1 MWLDLPGAGNGA
13 VAPFKRA
20 GSHSRAAEQRALL
33 DTLYRRE
40 AKPLRQ
46 YVRRVLRG
54 SADADDIVQDAFIRL
69 WRALGLNDIHN
80 PRAVLFKTA
89 RNLALNHIRNDRVRN
104 SDAARTGA
112 DDSLNR
118 EVRTAE
124 EEIIASEEAA
134 ACRVLIDALPLR
146 CREAFVLR
154 VVDELSYKEMAKEMR
169 LSVSTIE
176 KHIGKGK
183 QLCRARLADAE
194 LAPDSTL
201 ATAFTSGRTLSDR
214 CGIRGDGRDT

>member
-1 MWLDLPGAGNGA
+1 MWLELPDAGNGA
-13 VAPFKRA
+13 VGLPQRTWGRA
-20 GSHSRAAEQRALL
+20 RAAERRALI
-33 DTLYRRE
+33 DDLYRRE
-40 AKPLRQ
+40 MPPLRQ

-54 SADADDIVQDAFIRL
+54 SSDADDIVQEAFVRL
-69 WRALGLNDIHN
+69 WRALEHSEIRN

-104 SDAARTGA
+104 SDAARAGA

-118 EVRTAE
+118 EIKTAE
-124 EEIIASEEAA
+124 EEMIASEEAA
-134 ACRVLIDALPLR
+134 ACRVLMEALPLR

-154 VVDELSYKEMAKEMR
+154 VVDELSYKEMAKEMH

-183 QLCRARLADAE
+183 QLCRARLANAE
-194 LAPDSTL
+194 LEPDSAL
-201 ATAFTSGRTLSDR
+201 AALRTRSPAEHYA
-214 CGIRGDGRDT
+214 IAAE

>member
-1 MWLDLPGAGNGA
+1 MWLELPGAGNGA
-13 VAPFKRA
+13 AGPSRQARSRA
-20 GSHSRAAEQRALL
+20 RAAEQGELIDA
-33 DTLYRRE
+33 LYRRE
-40 AKPLRQ
+40 MQPLRH

-54 SADADDIVQDAFIRL
+54 SADADDIVQEAFVRL
-69 WRALGLNDIHN
+69 WRALEVSEIRN

-104 SDAARTGA
+104 SDAVRAGA

-118 EVRTAE
+118 EIRTAE
-124 EEIIASEEAA
+124 EEMIASEEAA
-134 ACRVLIDALPLR
+134 ACRVLMDALPLR

-154 VVDELSYKEMAKEMR
+154 VVDELSYKEMAKEMH

-183 QLCRARLADAE
+183 QLCRAKLADAE
-194 LAPDSTL
+194 LAPDSRL
-201 ATAFTSGRTLSDR
+201 AALRTRRAEDYL
-214 CGIRGDGRDT
+214 IAAE

>member
-1 MWLDLPGAGNGA
+1 MWLELPEAGKASPGQAWGRTRA
-13 VAPFKRA
+13 VARRRFVD
-20 GSHSRAAEQRALL
+20 E
-33 DTLYRRE
+33 LYRRE
-40 AKPLRQ
+40 MPPLRQ

-54 SADADDIVQDAFIRL
+54 SADADDIVQEAFVRL
-69 WRALGLNDIHN
+69 WRALDVSEIHN

-104 SDAARTGA
+104 SDAARAGA

-118 EVRTAE
+118 EIKTAE

-134 ACRVLIDALPLR
+134 ACRVLMDALPLR

-154 VVDELSYKEMAKEMR
+154 VVDELSYKEMAKEMH

-183 QLCRARLADAE
+183 QLCRAKLADAE
-194 LAPDSTL
+194 LEPDSRL
-201 ATAFTSGRTLSDR
+201 AALRTR
-214 CGIRGDGRDT
+214 RGQGYLIAAE